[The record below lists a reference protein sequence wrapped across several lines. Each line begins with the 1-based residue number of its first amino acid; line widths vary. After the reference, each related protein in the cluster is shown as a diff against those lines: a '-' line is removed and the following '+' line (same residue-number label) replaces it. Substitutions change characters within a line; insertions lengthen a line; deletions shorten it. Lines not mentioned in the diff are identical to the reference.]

1 MKKDKPELK
10 ILKREIITDQSDP
23 RMVEFRK
30 SRGEFEPGCKQKT
43 VKLEITEYEPGPDK
57 FKFKTQVGY
66 YEGEPP
72 PGYREFFRRLYRAA
86 IEKVMEDKKRGKVSG

>member
-43 VKLEITEYEPGPDK
+43 VKLEIIEYEPGPDK
-57 FKFKTQVGY
+57 FKLKTQVGY

-86 IEKVMEDKKRGKVSG
+86 IEKVMEDKKRGKASG

>member
-57 FKFKTQVGY
+57 FNLKTQVGY

-86 IEKVMEDKKRGKVSG
+86 IEKVMEDKKREKASG